1 MPRMLIN
8 MIIETLD
15 MAKQMS
21 DETCQLILG
30 IILPKVN
37 QFRELYV
44 NEINNYTKKYFDDR
58 KSFAESFTKQII

>member
-30 IILPKVN
+30 LILQK
-37 QFRELYV
+37 
-44 NEINNYTKKYFDDR
+44 IND
-58 KSFAESFTKQII
+58 S